1 MLARIPRHLLL
12 ITAGILFF
20 TSMAQPVTARDVF
33 WADRGN
39 RFEGVITDRNVSGGL
54 FELLGIQT
62 EYEDKLDRSA
72 SNLTVSFSLPAP
84 TTINLKVWE
93 PHTNY
98 WMVPKQKDFPS
109 GHQSFSWPVSMVLEP
124 LGLDLAKLKVL
135 VTDTAETMY
144 YPAHLFTGIRKI
156 GTKRYRF
163 TFESKGGFELKGTIS
178 RQIGNMLIPVK
189 FFDLLEDYPGILEI
203 EWDGLDDKG
212 GPVQSGIMHLQ
223 LEGFLYL
230 ADSDSDLVFNLQFW
244 HAE

>member
-1 MLARIPRHLLL
+1 MVK
-12 ITAGILFF
+12 
-20 TSMAQPVTARDVF
+20 PVPARDVF

-54 FELLGIQT
+54 FELLGIQV
-62 EYEDKLDRSA
+62 EGGHKLDRST
-72 SNLTVSFSLPAP
+72 SNLHVSFSLPAP
-84 TTINLKVWE
+84 TTISLKVWE

-98 WMVPKQKDFPS
+98 WMVPKQKDFPA
-109 GHQSFSWPVSMVLEP
+109 GYQSFSWPVSMVLEP
-124 LGLDLAKLKVL
+124 LGLDVTKLKVL

-144 YPAHLFTGIRKI
+144 YPAHLLTGIPKI
-156 GTKRYRF
+156 GAKRYRF

-178 RQIGNMLIPVK
+178 HQTGNMLIPVK
-189 FFDLLEDYPGILEI
+189 FFDLMEDYPGILEI

-230 ADSDSDLVFNLQFW
+230 SDSNSDLVFSLQFW
-244 HAE
+244 HTE